1 MIYFVLFIVVVALA
15 FDFINGFHDS
25 ANSIATIVGTR
36 VLSPLAAVI
45 WAAVFNFAAL
55 FFIGTK
61 VAKAFG
67 GGFIDMSIVDSNVI
81 LGGLLGAI
89 IWNLFTWWFG
99 IPSSSSHALI
109 GGYAGAAVA
118 KAGFGAL
125 LWGTKWIQTLSFIV
139 LSPTFGMIA
148 GFVLMVL
155 VFNLFRTASNAR
167 VDKFFRVA
175 QLTSSALLS
184 LAHGGNDAQK
194 TMGIIVA
201 LLVASQSLFAAQTG
215 WLHQLYLPNMDTI
228 PLWVEVSAYGC
239 ISLGTLFGGW
249 RIDVERFLEFA
260 RDARPGAA
268 LSLPGQQATH
278 RGARIV
284 LGPEPARMG
293 ADAAPS
299 NAFRFPLSIPGEVT
313 LSTQGWAV
321 SAERLEGS
329 AGTPWTARGPAVAVA
344 AAPLNLPLAI
354 RSRRAGDRFRPLGL
368 GGRGKKL
375 QDFLVDRKI
384 PREMRD
390 SLPLVVDGHDKIVW
404 VVGESV
410 AEDFRVTE
418 PSQGVILLKARRLG
432 GLG

>member
-1 MIYFVLFIVVVALA
+1 MQCAGEYRAQEQLIGPVIYFVLFIVVVALA

-45 WAAVFNFAAL
+45 WAAVFNFSAL

-89 IWNLFTWWFG
+89 IRNLFTWWFG

-125 LWGTKWIQTLSFIV
+125 LWGTKWIQMLSLIV

-148 GFVLMVL
+148 GFLLMVL
-155 VFNLFRTASNAR
+155 VFNLFRNASNAR

-201 LLVASQSLFAAQTG
+201 LLVASQSLFAVQTG

-228 PLWVEVSAYGC
+228 PLWVEISAYGC

-249 RIDVERFLEFA
+249 RIVHTMGTRITKL
-260 RDARPGAA
+260 RPVGGFCAETGGAIVILTATQLGIPVSTTHTITGAIVGVGATTRLSAVRWGLASRIAWAWVITIPASA
-268 LSLPGQQATH
+268 LIA
-278 RGARIV
+278 
-284 LGPEPARMG
+284 
-293 ADAAPS
+293 
-299 NAFRFPLSIPGEVT
+299 
-313 LSTQGWAV
+313 AV
-321 SAERLEGS
+321 SFKILA
-329 AGTPWTARGPAVAVA
+329 AVV
-344 AAPLNLPLAI
+344 
-354 RSRRAGDRFRPLGL
+354 SF
-368 GGRGKKL
+368 
-375 QDFLVDRKI
+375 
-384 PREMRD
+384 
-390 SLPLVVDGHDKIVW
+390 
-404 VVGESV
+404 
-410 AEDFRVTE
+410 
-418 PSQGVILLKARRLG
+418 
-432 GLG
+432 